1 MSIDFFEL
9 FKETVLISIA
19 KRKIAEG
26 VELTEEEKDK
36 ILQQIYSAARKEI
49 KDGKELRSTKAKIV
63 FKTLSIVSKM
73 MGEKGK
79 GYHDAS
85 VAVTKSTKNN
95 VDNYKR
101 VLQGVEITSKNQ
113 IMENFQTLIAQY
125 EASEDYGRIMGEF
138 VMAFMEVNNSYK
150 KDYQAPIG
158 TELVDQMEDKRE
170 EVLDLD
176 TKYIKK

>member
-1 MSIDFFEL
+1 MGIDFFEL

-19 KRKIAEG
+19 KRKISEG

-36 ILQQIYSAARKEI
+36 VLQQIYSAARKEL
-49 KDGKELRSTKAKIV
+49 KDGQELRSTKARIA
-63 FKTLSIVSKM
+63 FRTLSIVSKM

-79 GYHDAS
+79 GYHEAS
-85 VAVTKSTKNN
+85 SAVITSTKNN

-101 VLQGVEITSKNQ
+101 VLKGVDITSKNQ
-113 IMENFQTLIAQY
+113 VIENFATLISQY
-125 EASEDYGRIMGEF
+125 EAAEDYGRIMGEF

-150 KDYQAPIG
+150 KDYETPIG
-158 TELVDQMEDKRE
+158 TEFVEQMEDKRE

>member
-1 MSIDFFEL
+1 MGIDFFEL

-19 KRKIAEG
+19 KRKITEG

-49 KDGKELRSTKAKIV
+49 KDGQELRSTKARIA
-63 FKTLSIVSKM
+63 FRTLSIVSRI

-79 GYHDAS
+79 GYHEAS
-85 VAVTKSTKNN
+85 SAVITSTKNN

-101 VLQGVEITSKNQ
+101 VLKGVDITSKNQ
-113 IMENFQTLIAQY
+113 VIENFATLISQY
-125 EASEDYGRIMGEF
+125 EAADDYGRIMSEF

-150 KDYQAPIG
+150 KDYESPIG
-158 TELVDQMEDKRE
+158 TELVEQMEEKRE
-170 EVLDLD
+170 EVLELD